1 MAPSEL
7 YAYLSDMQ
15 NYDALMPDQVE
26 RFKAYDD
33 EFKFGLKGLP
43 EVKLKWAEG
52 IADEKIVLKSAGSSI
67 EFELVGTMEAN
78 QAGGSDI
85 QLSFQGSLNPML
97 EMMVSKPLKQ
107 FLTDLIEKISK
118 L

>member
-1 MAPSEL
+1 
-7 YAYLSDMQ
+7 MQ
-15 NYDALMPDQVE
+15 NYESLMPDSVE

-43 EVKLKWAEG
+43 EVKLKWADG
-52 IADEKIVLKSAGSSI
+52 TANEKIVLKSAGSSI
-67 EFELVGTMEAN
+67 EFELVGTMTAN
-78 QAGGSDI
+78 DAGGSDI

-107 FLTDLIEKISK
+107 FLADLIEKIAQ